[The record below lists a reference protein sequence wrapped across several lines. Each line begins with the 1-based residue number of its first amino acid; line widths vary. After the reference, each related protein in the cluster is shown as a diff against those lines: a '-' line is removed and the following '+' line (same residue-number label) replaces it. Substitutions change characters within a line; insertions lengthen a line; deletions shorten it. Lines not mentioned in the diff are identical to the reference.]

1 MSILRWDPMEDF
13 SSLRREMNRFMNE
26 APPMR
31 WARMVRGDNAMRL
44 PLDAYVTEE
53 EIVITA
59 PVPGLDPEKVD
70 ITLEDDTLTIK
81 GELNPPL
88 ENVEYLFQERPYGPF
103 SRSVKINVPI
113 EVDQAEA
120 KFDNGVLT
128 LILPKSKEARPK
140 VIKISTK

>member
-1 MSILRWDPMEDF
+1 MTILRWDPMDDF
-13 SSLRREMNRFMNE
+13 HTLRREMNRFVHE

-31 WARMVRGDNAMRL
+31 WARMVRGSDVMRL

-59 PVPGLDPEKVD
+59 PVPGLDPENVE
-70 ITLEDDTLTIK
+70 ITLDDDTLTIK

-103 SRSVKINVPI
+103 SRSVKINVPV

-120 KFDNGVLT
+120 KFENGVLT
-128 LILPKSKEARPK
+128 LILPKSKEARTK
-140 VIKISTK
+140 IIKINAK

>member
-1 MSILRWDPMEDF
+1 MSILRWDPLDDF
-13 SSLRREMNRFMNE
+13 TSIRREMSRFVNE
-26 APPMR
+26 ASPMR
-31 WARMVRGDNAMRL
+31 WTRMVRGESVMRL

-59 PVPGLDPEKVD
+59 PVPGLDPENVE
-70 ITLEDDTLTIK
+70 ITMEDDTLTIK
-81 GELNPPL
+81 GELNRPL

-128 LILPKSKEARPK
+128 LILPKSKETRAK
-140 VIKISTK
+140 VIKINAK

>member
-1 MSILRWDPMEDF
+1 MSILRWDPLDDF
-13 SSLRREMNRFMNE
+13 YSIRREMNRLMNE
-26 APPMR
+26 TPPIR
-31 WARMVRGDNAMRL
+31 WVRMARGETPMRL

-59 PVPGLDPEKVD
+59 PVPGLDPENVE
-70 ITLEDDTLTIK
+70 ITLENDTLTIK
-81 GELNPPL
+81 GELNLPL

-103 SRSVKINVPI
+103 SRSVKINVPV

-120 KFDNGVLT
+120 KFEKGVLT

-140 VIKISTK
+140 VIKINTK